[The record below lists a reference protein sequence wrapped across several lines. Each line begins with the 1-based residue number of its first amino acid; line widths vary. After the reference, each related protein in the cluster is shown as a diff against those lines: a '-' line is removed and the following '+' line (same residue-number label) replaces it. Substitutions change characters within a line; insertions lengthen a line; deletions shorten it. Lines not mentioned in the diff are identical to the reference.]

1 MSAQARYTRIHRLLR
16 ILTLVQ
22 SHSGW
27 TARRLAAECQVQP
40 RTIFRDLGELEAAG
54 IPIYFD
60 EKARTYRL
68 PQGFFLPPVSLTP
81 EEALALAVICEKVAG
96 GRQIT
101 HLAAAYRA
109 LSKIQASMPES
120 IREEIARLAR
130 GVEIQAA
137 PASPEDVDADV
148 YVKVQRA
155 IDERRVLACTYD
167 SASRTGG
174 TPASG
179 LGLADP
185 VNPDSSPG
193 AGSPRTAPP
202 REFLF
207 EPYALLFSVRAWY
220 VVGFHRTYRQVR
232 HLKLS
237 RFSALRLTDDRF
249 DLPRTFSVEKHLG
262 NAWRIIRGDR
272 DYKVRILFDPVVAS
286 TMADTLWH
294 KTQQIDEHPD
304 GSATF
309 RCTVSGLDE
318 ILWWVLGYGP
328 HARVLEPADLR
339 RRVAEAARRTAA
351 LYDDGL
357 AGDHALTAPAH
368 SRAAPARTRSGRT
381 TPDASASA
389 R

>member
-27 TARRLAAECQVQP
+27 TARRLATECQVQP

-60 EKARTYRL
+60 DKARTYRL
-68 PQGFFLPPVSLTP
+68 PSGFFLPPVSLTP

-109 LSKIQASMPES
+109 LSKIQAAMPES
-120 IREEIARLAR
+120 IREHIARLAR

-148 YVKVQRA
+148 YAKVQKA
-155 IDERRVLACTYD
+155 IDERCVLACVYD
-167 SASRTGG
+167 SATRSETVAGGNPVVTSDGSRRADTPRGG
-174 TPASG
+174 SG
-179 LGLADP
+179 
-185 VNPDSSPG
+185 
-193 AGSPRTAPP
+193 

-220 VVGFHRTYRQVR
+220 VIGLHRAHRQVR

-237 RFSALRLTDDRF
+237 RFSALRLTTEKF
-249 DLPRTFSVEKHLG
+249 DPPRSFSVEKHLG

-272 DYKVRILFDPVVAS
+272 DYRVRILFDPVVAT

-294 KTQQIDEHPD
+294 NTQEIEEHPD

-309 RCTVSGLDE
+309 HCTVSGLDE

-328 HARVLEPADLR
+328 HARVLEPEELC
-339 RRVAEAARRTAA
+339 RRVAQAARRTAA
-351 LYDDGL
+351 LYEPQM
-357 AGDHALTAPAH
+357 LTAPAPP
-368 SRAAPARTRSGRT
+368 RDGQARTRSGRRA
-381 TPDASASA
+381 PDASASA

>member
-27 TARRLAAECQVQP
+27 TAKRLAAECQVQP

-68 PQGFFLPPVSLTP
+68 PHGFFLPPVSLTL

-120 IREEIARLAR
+120 IREDIARLAR

-148 YVKVQRA
+148 YAKVQKA
-155 IDERRVLACTYD
+155 IDERCVLVCVYD
-167 SASRTGG
+167 SAVRTGG
-174 TPASG
+174 TPAPDPANPEPSRRDGSTRSG
-179 LGLADP
+179 PA
-185 VNPDSSPG
+185 
-193 AGSPRTAPP
+193 

-232 HLKLS
+232 YLKLS
-237 RFSALRLTDDRF
+237 RFSALRLIDDRF
-249 DLPRTFSVEKHLG
+249 DVPRAFSVEKHLG

-294 KTQQIDEHPD
+294 RTQEIDEHPD

-351 LYDDGL
+351 LYDD
-357 AGDHALTAPAH
+357 HALTAPAQ
-368 SRAAPARTRSGRT
+368 SRPAPARTRSGRT
-381 TPDASASA
+381 TPGVSASA